1 MLATAGQD
9 TYTGFDHVVY
19 TECMHYKGLGYSRIV
34 EQCLHWLVNLR
45 FCTLQTWNGAYSS
58 FAFAMVDVV
67 HCILEQ
73 KERLQ
78 MLHSFLEI
86 FSKGKNFP
94 VPDTY
99 VKGRELSTIL
109 TRQELARAH
118 ASRPHVG
125 PGYCSSFKK

>member
-78 MLHSFLEI
+78 MLHSF

-94 VPDTY
+94 VPETY
-99 VKGRELSTIL
+99 AKGHE
-109 TRQELARAH
+109 A
-118 ASRPHVG
+118 
-125 PGYCSSFKK
+125 